1 MMTPPR
7 PKRVSE
13 CPDAPVRKR
22 KMNVLSD
29 HVDLGILPG
38 DFVKPDPALTQRE
51 TRAYLLEELHRWL
64 TGRICE
70 HAGDI
75 REVYDNGQRVDL
87 VSYLSGSWPA
97 ARMYVLFRLL
107 ESRPTSYPWIKEENP
122 FRAVGEWATT
132 VCTKYLHGEVD
143 TTDSTAM
150 LVVGFVAA
158 DKLPCGS
165 TIESFWNHSPFEALR
180 NAPPLTDEEDE
191 EEEEEVEEVEEVEEE
206 EVEVYKLDEDLAS
219 PLLFTLMLIA
229 VATVYVF
236 AVWIWMMEITRIIL
250 A

>member
-1 MMTPPR
+1 
-7 PKRVSE
+7 
-13 CPDAPVRKR
+13 
-22 KMNVLSD
+22 MNVLSD
-29 HVDLGILPG
+29 HIDLGILPG
-38 DFVKPDPALTQRE
+38 DFVKPNPALTQRE

-107 ESRPTSYPWIKEENP
+107 ESRPTSYPWIKEEDP
-122 FRAVGEWATT
+122 FLAVGEWATK
-132 VCTKYLHGEVD
+132 VCTNYLHGDVD

-158 DKLPCGS
+158 DKLPCGR

-180 NAPPLTDEEDE
+180 NAPPLTDGDGDGDGDED
-191 EEEEEVEEVEEVEEE
+191 EVEEIEEMELVEESYTDMV
-206 EVEVYKLDEDLAS
+206 KDPLDEDLAS

-236 AVWIWMMEITRIIL
+236 AVWIWLLEITKTIL